1 VDADSFSSRGF
12 GDVSGTELDP
22 NPTSTF
28 ADSSAAA
35 GAGAGGLFGVP
46 ESEPATGADAGGL
59 LGAPGGFDSTG
70 TAADL
75 GDRTRTVTGPSFD
88 ADVFDDPTDAGPDT
102 RTDVFSI
109 ERTSP
114 DSDQPTDS
122 PTDLF
127 DRPTDGPTD
136 QPTDRPT
143 DGPTD
148 RPTDTPTDIPTDQPT
163 DRPTDFPFFGDEQR
177 DDDVAL
183 FGTVS
188 ESDTFGSGLQSGAEA
203 FDDLYGGGDDSDP
216 FSL

>member
-1 VDADSFSSRGF
+1 
-12 GDVSGTELDP
+12 
-22 NPTSTF
+22 
-28 ADSSAAA
+28 
-35 GAGAGGLFGVP
+35 
-46 ESEPATGADAGGL
+46 
-59 LGAPGGFDSTG
+59 
-70 TAADL
+70 
-75 GDRTRTVTGPSFD
+75 
-88 ADVFDDPTDAGPDT
+88 VFDDPTDAGPDT

-109 ERTSP
+109 ERASP

-143 DGPTD
+143 DTPTD
-148 RPTDTPTDIPTDQPT
+148 IPTDTPTDIPTDQLT

-183 FGTVS
+183 FGTAT
-188 ESDTFGSGLQSGAEA
+188 ESDTFASGIQSGSEA
-203 FDDLYGGGDDSDP
+203 FADLYGDGDDSDP